1 MAEFVFVKLCE
12 LDEGCIWNTLHINL
26 DFSAAATR
34 VLVDVHVTD
43 QLLDRVCVRSG
54 TNVKDYTVFWPDLWA
69 NTLEKPLVT
78 VNFTVVTMFD
88 SKNKIDPVACE
99 HFLG

>member
-12 LDEGCIWNTLHINL
+12 LDEGRICNTHHINL

-43 QLLDRVCVRSG
+43 QFLDRVCVRSG
-54 TNVKDYTVFWPDLWA
+54 TNVKDYTVFRPDL
-69 NTLEKPLVT
+69 
-78 VNFTVVTMFD
+78 
-88 SKNKIDPVACE
+88 
-99 HFLG
+99 

>member
-12 LDEGCIWNTLHINL
+12 LDEGRICNTHHINL

-43 QLLDRVCVRSG
+43 QFLD
-54 TNVKDYTVFWPDLWA
+54 
-69 NTLEKPLVT
+69 
-78 VNFTVVTMFD
+78 
-88 SKNKIDPVACE
+88 
-99 HFLG
+99 

>member
-12 LDEGCIWNTLHINL
+12 LDEGRISNRLHINL

-54 TNVKDYTVFWPDLWA
+54 TNVKDYTVFRSDLWA

-78 VNFTVVTMFD
+78 VNFSVVSMFD
-88 SKNKIDPVACE
+88 SKNEIDPVACE